1 MTDTEMLDWFQL
13 RGVAFQSNP
22 DNLYE
27 LQWLD
32 DDGIRYTT
40 NGTSLRD
47 CIYEAAIKQKKW
59 DNYD

>member
-32 DDGIRYTT
+32 DDGIRHTT
-40 NGTSLRD
+40 NGASLRD
-47 CIYEAAIKQKKW
+47 CIYEAAIEQKKW
-59 DNYD
+59 DNHD

>member
-13 RGVAFQSNP
+13 RGMAFQSNP

-47 CIYEAAIKQKKW
+47 CICNAEIEQKKW
-59 DNYD
+59 DNHD